1 MLQNAPQM
9 SNSPASVGTATTLRV
24 SDVEEALVM
33 ASSEPHPHRRAS
45 IPAAMQRSRMRRSL
59 TGARRDS
66 HRFQKG
72 GGVTFDLRLRRNSVE
87 GNNRRLPVAIPSLE
101 LSAGGNEVRAKA
113 FRLAQAAPRVTPL
126 SLLLLM
132 MSERK
137 RRLTNLVQEHLDF
150 VERVMRNLG
159 VPESELDDAVQRAF
173 MVVADRLDDIRP
185 GAERGFLFQTARYL
199 AAHVW
204 RNRARRLRDEQI
216 DEHLPSDMAS
226 PETML
231 GQKNA
236 RELLDRIL
244 DAMPIDLRTVFVL
257 HEFEELSGP
266 EIATMLDIPLGTA
279 SSRLRRARK
288 VFQMHINRLEAA
300 SRSRLKVSS

>member
-1 MLQNAPQM
+1 
-9 SNSPASVGTATTLRV
+9 
-24 SDVEEALVM
+24 
-33 ASSEPHPHRRAS
+33 
-45 IPAAMQRSRMRRSL
+45 
-59 TGARRDS
+59 
-66 HRFQKG
+66 
-72 GGVTFDLRLRRNSVE
+72 
-87 GNNRRLPVAIPSLE
+87 
-101 LSAGGNEVRAKA
+101 
-113 FRLAQAAPRVTPL
+113 
-126 SLLLLM
+126 

-137 RRLTNLVQEHLDF
+137 RRLTALVQDHLDF

-204 RNRARRLRDEQI
+204 RNRARRRRDEEI
-216 DEHLPSDMAS
+216 DEHLPSDLAS

-231 GQKNA
+231 SQKNA

-244 DAMPIDLRTVFVL
+244 DAMPSDLRTVFVL

-288 VFQMHINRLEAA
+288 VFQMHINRWEATT
-300 SRSRLKVSS
+300 RNRLKVSS